1 MRRCEDEKMFY
12 RPPLLEEP
20 CAQTLS
26 GKIRDLNGLRD
37 PSFPLHLVKEKMCYL
52 DVFGLNLDWWPH
64 FVSPYAPSG
73 HALLHHVSPGCGRR
87 TQRKPTW
94 NPTSLTFG
102 GPSSSKFTKK
112 CNVCLSFAPCCS
124 FHLFFSLLISV
135 IVSCRLF
142 FLSSLSGFLPVAA
155 YFGRLRDENGTQHI
169 SKNKSRPFLGG
180 VLVSVLSP
188 RQTWNLNSFQN
199 VSATRNEN

>member
-1 MRRCEDEKMFY
+1 MWRWADVKMRRWEDVKMRRCEDVKMRRDKKMWRWADVKMRRCEDEKMFY

-112 CNVCLSFAPCCS
+112 M
-124 FHLFFSLLISV
+124 
-135 IVSCRLF
+135 
-142 FLSSLSGFLPVAA
+142 
-155 YFGRLRDENGTQHI
+155 
-169 SKNKSRPFLGG
+169 
-180 VLVSVLSP
+180 
-188 RQTWNLNSFQN
+188 
-199 VSATRNEN
+199 